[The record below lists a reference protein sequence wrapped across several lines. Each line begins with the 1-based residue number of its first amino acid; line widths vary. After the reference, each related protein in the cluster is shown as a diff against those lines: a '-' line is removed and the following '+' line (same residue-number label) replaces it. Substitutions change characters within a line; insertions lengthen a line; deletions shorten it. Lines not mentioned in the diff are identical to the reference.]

1 MIEMPRRSVTRF
13 FIPLIDVL
21 TLMFCIFL
29 LMPMVKPAEERTG
42 FAQAA
47 REERIRQ
54 LEAELERLKKQGKGL
69 SASQEEELKKLREEL
84 AKTLQQRL
92 VIRVLQID
100 PQTGRLFCYD
110 EGKRKRFIDSRRA
123 ADDLIAADR
132 RSQGS
137 NHDMYYLILYPRDV
151 NSVYPLREDRERFEQ
166 WFAGV
171 PHGYDVPGAGPAR
184 GGAQ

>member
-29 LMPMVKPAEERTG
+29 IMPMVKPSEDTG
-42 FAQAA
+42 FGRAA

-54 LEAELERLKKQGKGL
+54 LEAELERAKKQGKSL
-69 SASQEEELKKLREEL
+69 STSQEEELKKLREEL
-84 AKTLQQRL
+84 ARTLQQRL

-100 PQTGRLFCYD
+100 PQTGRLFYYD
-110 EGKRKRFIDSRRA
+110 DNKKKVFLDSRQT
-123 ADDLIAADR
+123 ADALIDADR

-137 NHDMYYLILYPRDV
+137 NHEMYYLILYPRDA
-151 NSVYPLREDRERFEQ
+151 NTIYPLVEDRERFDQ
-166 WFAGV
+166 WFGGV
-171 PHGYDVPGAGPAR
+171 PHGYDVPGSGPAR
-184 GGAQ
+184 GGAR

>member
-29 LMPMVKPAEERTG
+29 LMPMVKPVEERTG

-47 REERIRQ
+47 REERIHQ
-54 LEAELERLKKQGKGL
+54 LEAELERLRKQGKAL
-69 SASQEEELKKLREEL
+69 SATQEEELKKLREEL

-100 PQTGRLFCYD
+100 PRTGRLFCYD
-110 EGKRKRFIDSRRA
+110 DSKKKLFLDSQLTADKLID
-123 ADDLIAADR
+123 ADR

-137 NHDMYYLILYPRDV
+137 NHDMYYLILYPREP
-151 NSVYPLREDRERFEQ
+151 NSIYPLREDRERFEQ
-166 WFAGV
+166 WFSGV
-171 PHGYDVPGAGPAR
+171 PHGYDVPGSGPAR
-184 GGAQ
+184 GGAR